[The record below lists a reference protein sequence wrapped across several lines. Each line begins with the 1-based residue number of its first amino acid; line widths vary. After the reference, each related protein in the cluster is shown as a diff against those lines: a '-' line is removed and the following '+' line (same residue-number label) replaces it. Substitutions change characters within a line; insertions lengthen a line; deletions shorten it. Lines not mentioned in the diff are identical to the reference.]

1 VTHLLEQ
8 VSALYRDP
16 LEVDEE
22 AGDLP
27 VPSREQLEISLL
39 IALRDGDDDFAALL
53 AGELRRIH
61 AATTEALLIGNR
73 AGLWRMH

>member
-1 VTHLLEQ
+1 MSVLLEQ

-27 VPSREQLEISLL
+27 VPSLDQLGVSL
-39 IALRDGDDDFAALL
+39 ICALRDGDDDFAALL
-53 AGELRRIH
+53 ASEIRRIST
-61 AATTEALLIGNR
+61 ATTEALLIGNR